1 MNIDRIK
8 GKEME
13 EVLCPTCDNKANKE
27 LIYMHDNG
35 VGFYKCLNCN
45 IEYASPR
52 LMEKEL
58 LSLYEGDDWKTL
70 SDYDNWTYKKWKE
83 TKGPRFHLVQQ
94 NINLIKKF
102 INSGGSILD
111 VGCDIGLTV
120 KSLEKNGYYSEG
132 VEISSVGAKIA
143 KEKTGITV
151 HNIQLENYQSD
162 IKFDGVLL
170 LDVLEHLY
178 DPIKVLTE
186 CGGHMKQGGYIFIHV
201 PHHGGISTRFKR
213 FLHRM
218 GIKKGYKHFGFP
230 AHIYNFDKRSLKAI
244 LARSGFETLH
254 YESWPSAITNGKV
267 NIFNYLPITIIKKL
281 ALSDYIICV
290 AQKKYIIRI

>member
-1 MNIDRIK
+1 MNNK
-8 GKEME
+8 YEK
-13 EVLCPTCDNKANKE
+13 VSCPTCESNKNNT
-27 LIYMHDNG
+27 LIYKRDDG
-35 VGFYKCLNCN
+35 VGFYRCLNCN

-52 LMEKEL
+52 LVEKEL
-58 LSLYEGDDWKTL
+58 LQLYEGDDWKEI
-70 SDYDNWTYKKWKE
+70 SSYDNWSYKYWKDNKE
-83 TKGPRFHLVQQ
+83 THYYLVQE
-94 NINLIKKF
+94 NVSLVKKF
-102 INSGGSILD
+102 LNKGSSILD

-120 KSLEKNGYYSEG
+120 KSLEENGYYSEG
-132 VEISSVGAKIA
+132 IEISSVGAKIA

-178 DPIKVLTE
+178 DPTKVLTE

-213 FLHRM
+213 FLHKK
-218 GIKKGYKHFGFP
+218 GLKKGYKHFGFP
-230 AHIYNFDKRSLKAI
+230 AHIYAFDRKSLKTI
-244 LARSGFETLH
+244 LEKSGFETVH
-254 YESWPSAITNGKV
+254 YESWPSSITNGKV
-267 NIFNYLPITIIKKL
+267 NFFNYIFVHIIKKL

-290 AQKKYIIRI
+290 AKKT

>member
-1 MNIDRIK
+1 MQIDRIK
-8 GKEME
+8 DKEME
-13 EVLCPTCDNKANKE
+13 EVFCPTCGNKTSKE

-52 LMEKEL
+52 LVEKEL
-58 LSLYEGDDWKTL
+58 LALYEGDDWKEL
-70 SDYDNWTYKKWKE
+70 SAYDNWTYDYWKE
-83 TKGPRFHLVQQ
+83 SKGHRYPLVKQ
-94 NINLIKKF
+94 NVELVKKYL
-102 INSGGSILD
+102 SKGSSILD

-120 KSLEKNGYYSEG
+120 KSLEENGFYSEG
-132 VEISSVGAKIA
+132 VEISTISATIA
-143 KEKTGITV
+143 KEKTGIKV
-151 HNIQLENYQSD
+151 HNMELKSYKSSNKY
-162 IKFDGVLL
+162 DGVLL

-178 DPIKVLTE
+178 NPVKVLTE
-186 CGGHMKQGGYIFIHV
+186 CYSHMKQGGYIFIHV
-201 PHHGGISTRFKR
+201 PHHGGISVRFKR
-213 FLHRM
+213 FLHKI
-218 GIKKGYKHFGFP
+218 GLKKGYKHFGFP

-290 AQKKYIIRI
+290 AKKR

>member
-1 MNIDRIK
+1 VNIDRIK

-13 EVLCPTCDNKANKE
+13 EVLCPTCSNKASKE

-52 LMEKEL
+52 LVEKEL

-132 VEISSVGAKIA
+132 VEVSSIGAKIA
-143 KEKTGITV
+143 KEKIGAKV
-151 HNIQLENYQSD
+151 SNLELKDYNSN

-178 DPIKVLTE
+178 SPIEVLSQ
-186 CGGHMKQGGYIFIHV
+186 CGDHMKQGGYIFVHV
-201 PHHGGISTRFKR
+201 PHHNGISASFKR
-213 FLHRM
+213 FLHKI
-218 GIKKGYKHFGFP
+218 GAKKGYKHFGFP
-230 AHIYNFDKRSLKAI
+230 AHIYGFDKKSLKEI
-244 LARSGFETLH
+244 LAKSGFEALH
-254 YESWPSAITNGKV
+254 YESWPSALTNGKV
-267 NIFNYLPITIIKKL
+267 NIFNYIFVQIIKKF

-290 AQKKYIIRI
+290 AKKI